1 MVLMGGGEGLSSES
15 TIFTCRLGL
24 LFWMKGRAYLDICCY
39 IMKYYSEVLKED
51 QWCYFC
57 LSNKILFGLIFKKYF
72 LVSQS
77 NCLYI
82 LVMKYHVIVWGQSV
96 FNFAPVVRF
105 LKCASRDLM
114 KCQCQIKL
122 RSWKQVEVQIK
133 LRSLKQVEVSN

>member
-1 MVLMGGGEGLSSES
+1 MSFYCKLRFKMYWFTVVEHIEFNMILKLWKGGGLSSDT

-51 QWCYFC
+51 QWCYIC

-77 NCLYI
+77 NCLYV

-96 FNFAPVVRF
+96 FNFAHVVRF
-105 LKCASRDLM
+105 L
-114 KCQCQIKL
+114 
-122 RSWKQVEVQIK
+122 WNVQV
-133 LRSLKQVEVSN
+133 VEIW

>member
-1 MVLMGGGEGLSSES
+1 MSFYCKLRFKMYWFTVVEHIEFNMILKLWKGGGGLSSDT

-77 NCLYI
+77 NCLYV

-96 FNFAPVVRF
+96 FNFAPCG
-105 LKCASRDLM
+105 KISEMC
-114 KCQCQIKL
+114 K
-122 RSWKQVEVQIK
+122 
-133 LRSLKQVEVSN
+133 